1 MTSRL
6 TNRSVDFF
14 DKQFARQIS
23 DRDFI
28 LNPFEEAILP
38 FLLGDVLDLGCGLGN
53 LAVAAARRGCRV
65 TALDAS
71 PAAIAHLALR
81 VAQEEL
87 PITAQEADLR
97 NMAVT
102 GEFDCVVAIGLL
114 MFFARELAQA
124 GLVRIQDLV
133 KRGGLAA
140 VNVLI
145 EGTTFMDMFDP
156 SGYYLFGENELP
168 EAFAAWTTEYL
179 KLSAFPAPKNTIK
192 RFCTLVARR
201 PWGGGQEQQTEY
213 RNHRMKLRSGA
224 KPPGNSK
231 LGMSNAKR
239 VILNS
244 SLGC

>member
-14 DKQFARQIS
+14 DQQFARQIA
-23 DRDFI
+23 DRDFT
-28 LNPFEEAILP
+28 LNPFEQAILP

-71 PAAIAHLALR
+71 PAAIAHLARR

-97 NMAVT
+97 SMTVT

-124 GLVRIQDLV
+124 GLARIQDLV
-133 KRGGLAA
+133 KPGGLVAL
-140 VNVLI
+140 NVLV

-179 KLSAFPAPKNTIK
+179 TLSSFPAAKDTVK

-201 PWGGGQEQQTEY
+201 PQAAAQSTTPTKHP
-213 RNHRMKLRSGA
+213 NHRITLRSGA
-224 KPPGNSK
+224 RPRGDSK
-231 LGMSNAKR
+231 LESQIR
-239 VILNS
+239 TELF
-244 SLGC
+244 